1 MTQTP
6 QNGPLHLAYDDEELA
21 GQAETPR
28 DFSQNSVTLTVSW
41 SLMNHLRSMARM
53 EGISVEALLIELAAE
68 GVAKRVFE
76 DQNKPMPSHLM
87 TRNGYVHDDDPQ
99 PYMSHH
105 ANLRQNNNGN
115 NNGNNKKYAGR
126 SNSYGGNN
134 NRSFPARG
142 SHNNGN
148 RK

>member
-1 MTQTP
+1 MPLTQNP
-6 QNGPLHLAYDDEELA
+6 QNGSLQLAYDEEEILE
-21 GQAETPR
+21 QEAETPR
-28 DFSQNSVTLTVSW
+28 DLSQNSVTLTVSW
-41 SLMNHLRSMARM
+41 SLMNQLRNMARM

-76 DQNKPMPSHLM
+76 DQNRPAPSHLM

-105 ANLRQNNNGN
+105 ANLRQNHNG
-115 NNGNNKKYAGR
+115 NKKYPGR
-126 SNSYGGNN
+126 SYGGNN
-134 NRSFPARG
+134 RSFSGRG
-142 SHNNGN
+142 SHANGN